1 MIRMRFFALQ
11 AMRSLGYE
19 IRRVADP
26 AKLDVEPAGTDP
38 VTLEYCLTK
47 RGYAVLE
54 IPLESCRAFHTLGL
68 PLNPGDHPFVKAF
81 QAALPNPSSEGALA
95 DIRQVL
101 EQYYAAVQPASAC
114 EVIGLSPQQAPGLRG
129 VAPLGYIYPWSEKGV
144 DEITERRKRSMKYV
158 GMRYG
163 FKPETEIGH
172 TFFGPARPAK
182 LELQIARLHTLLH
195 AVRSQGF
202 KPFARDFPTK
212 VVALRKSR
220 ETRWLIEEGQHRFA
234 IGAALNV
241 VTIPAIVTS
250 VVRREDAGLWPQVIG
265 GAFTEIGA
273 LKLFDRIYDGVPA
286 EVASNWAH

>member
-26 AKLDVEPAGTDP
+26 AKLDIEPVGTDP

-47 RGYAVLE
+47 RGYAVLD

-68 PLNPGDHPFVKAF
+68 PLNPRDHPFVKAF
-81 QAALPNPSSEGALA
+81 QAALPNPRSEGALA

-101 EQYYAAVQPASAC
+101 EQYYDAVQPASAC
-114 EVIGLSPQQAPGLRG
+114 EVVGLSPQLAPGLRG

-144 DEITERRKRSMKYV
+144 DEITQRRKRSMKYV

-172 TFFGPARPAK
+172 TFFGPARAAK
-182 LELQIARLHTLLH
+182 LELQIARLHTLMQ

-212 VVALRKSR
+212 VIALRKDS
-220 ETRWLIEEGQHRFA
+220 ENRWLIEEGQHRFA
-234 IGAALNV
+234 IGAAL
-241 VTIPAIVTS
+241 TIASIPAIVTS
-250 VVRREDAGLWPQVIG
+250 VVRREDARLWPQVVSG
-265 GAFTEIGA
+265 TFTEEGA
-273 LKLFDRIYDGVPA
+273 LNMFDRIFGGVPPP
-286 EVASNWAH
+286 VARDWAL